1 MEHKRSIETFP
12 IKIPRGYAY
21 RLLGIRSKGRR
32 PRDSVVQMFE
42 EEYGLASKLIE
53 GRAVMRISHGGIP
66 GSSHLDPAM
75 PLVVVVC
82 TIGIEL
88 ERRVS
93 ELADSGDAARALIMD
108 AIGSAGAEEA
118 ADQSNRLICEMAA
131 PTDYSPDCRRSPGY
145 GKWDIRE
152 QEAIFSYLNPEDIG
166 VTLSPSCMML
176 PRKSV
181 SYVVPLEGGKP
192 GQGPGHRCSRCSVED
207 CPYRATGEES
217 DEMDW
222 MTEEGDRES

>member
-1 MEHKRSIETFP
+1 MEHERSIETFS
-12 IKIPRGYAY
+12 IETPRGHAY

-32 PRDSVVQMFE
+32 PRESVVQMFE
-42 EEYGLASKLIE
+42 EEYELASRMIE
-53 GRAVMRISHGGIP
+53 GRAVMRISHGGLP

-75 PLVVVVC
+75 PLVVAVC
-82 TIGIEL
+82 TIGPAL
-88 ERRVS
+88 EHRVS
-93 ELADSGDAARALIMD
+93 ELADSGDAARALILD
-108 AIGSAGAEEA
+108 AIGSAAAEEA

-131 PTDYSPDCRRSPGY
+131 PTDFSPDRRRSPGY

-152 QEAIFSYLNPEDIG
+152 QKAIFSYLNPEDIG
-166 VTLSPSCMML
+166 VTLSPSCMMT
-176 PRKSV
+176 PRKSI

-192 GQGPGHRCSRCSVED
+192 GAGAGRRCSRCGLED

-222 MTEEGDRES
+222 MKEEGDRES